1 MGQFSHSVVLIADQ
15 SSQPAPIAIYSFI
28 GAATIRY
35 GQIGCASESLP
46 ASVAA
51 LVAACWPGMSRA
63 QLLDRGR
70 RLGLRISL
78 RARPEAC
85 PDGVRLYSLMLVAG
99 EVRTEL
105 VVHVRRVVHRRSAR
119 RAKASLPPPRD
130 VRQQGVFC

>member
-1 MGQFSHSVVLIADQ
+1 MSDHFELVAIAL
-15 SSQPAPIAIYSFI
+15 P
-28 GAATIRY
+28 R
-35 GQIGCASESLP
+35 GCAPESLP

-78 RARPEAC
+78 RVLPESG
-85 PDGVRLYSLMLVAG
+85 PDGVRLYLLVLMTG

-105 VVHVRRVVHRRSAR
+105 VAHVRRVVRRRSAR
-119 RAKASLPPPRD
+119 RAKASLPPLRD
-130 VRQQGVFC
+130 VRQQGLFS